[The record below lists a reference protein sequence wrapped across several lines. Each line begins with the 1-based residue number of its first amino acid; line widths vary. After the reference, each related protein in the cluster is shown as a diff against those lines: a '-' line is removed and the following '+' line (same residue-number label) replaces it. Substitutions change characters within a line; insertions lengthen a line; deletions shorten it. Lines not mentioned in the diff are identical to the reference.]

1 MEKKYVKLTKKVSHE
16 NGVQIKTK
24 WVHVY
29 GNNKRELEAEQSRK
43 QKLYEM
49 GLLKWQ
55 KERLE
60 LCIKEYLTKKLSYN
74 VNMML
79 I

>member
-49 GLLKWQ
+49 GLLK
-55 KERLE
+55 
-60 LCIKEYLTKKLSYN
+60 
-74 VNMML
+74 
-79 I
+79 